1 MDKSIVFDLDE
12 TIGYFKQFIYILN
25 ILESY
30 NIRNYNKLLNIFN
43 FVFRPNIFKIL
54 FYIKDE
60 KIRKKI
66 QYIILYTNNNNNDFV
81 NIIINYIHDKLNY
94 ILFDKIITINHELR
108 TSKSKNYDDLIH
120 CVNEIELHQICFI
133 DDKEH
138 DSMKHSNIFFIQC
151 EKYIFNLDNKKIIKL
166 LISNYPELNNYNDIK
181 SRIKKYKNTLP
192 KLPLK
197 FHQHNG
203 KKLFDNINI
212 FIEGSCIIINT

>member
-66 QYIILYTNNNNNDFV
+66 QYIILYTNNNNNKFV
-81 NIIINYIHDKLNY
+81 NIIINYIHSRLNY
-94 ILFDKIITINHELR
+94 ILFDKIITLNHELR
-108 TSKSKNYDDLIH
+108 TIKSKNYQDLIH
-120 CVNEIELHQICFI
+120 CVNEIEYHKLCFI
-133 DDKEH
+133 DDKRH
-138 DSMKHSNIFFIQC
+138 TSMKHSNVFFIQC
-151 EKYIFNLDNKKIIKL
+151 EKYTFNLDNIKIIKL
-166 LISNYPELNNYNDIK
+166 LIYHYPQLESYSDIK
-181 SRIKKYKNTLP
+181 NKIKKYKYTLT

-197 FHQHNG
+197 FHEHNG

-212 FIEGSCIIINT
+212 FIESSIIIDG